1 MEDNYTNIPDSWV
14 KIDEKYRLLIAI
26 IKRFSSKGKTFFMAN
41 KTVTEKYGIPYMTVR
56 RRMQVLEDNEIIKF
70 IGWHASGTKMYK
82 VDEDGLGFAIING
95 IPNKVIKANT
105 DHSVSDTDQ
114 SVSPH
119 CSNRSEYT
127 DHSVSDTVQ
136 TDQHTIRV
144 PVEVTNRE
152 IPIEVPEPESFLC
165 EFDKNKKDKQK
176 TLKEIDLALFAQS
189 L

>member
-1 MEDNYTNIPDSWV
+1 MKDNYTNIPDAWI

-56 RRMQVLEDNEIIKF
+56 RRMQVLEQNEIIKF
-70 IGWHASGTKMYK
+70 VGWHTSGTKMYK
-82 VDEDGLGFAIING
+82 IDEDGLGFAIIHG
-95 IPNKVIKANT
+95 ITNKVIKANT
-105 DHSVSDTDQ
+105 DQSVSDTDQ

-127 DHSVSDTVQ
+127 DHSVSNTVQ

-144 PVEVTNRE
+144 PVEVTNKE
-152 IPIEVPEPESFLC
+152 ITKEVPEPEDFLC
-165 EFDKNKKDKQK
+165 KFNKDKKEK
-176 TLKEIDLALFAQS
+176 TKQEIDIALFAKT
-189 L
+189 LE